1 MTKLDDANG
10 FVRGAVVL
18 LILIIVLGVLYL
30 TRRRSLDVSEAGK
43 TVVSDLEQAAESV
56 RDTSEDALLTAKVKA
71 ALGLSKSSSAFDVDV
86 DSDEGKVTLTGSVA
100 SEEARKAVLD
110 IARDTEG
117 VLSVVD
123 RLQIDSSAGSATTEK
138 VLGER
143 LAELQIE
150 SAVYERLLHAETVDA
165 RRIRVLV
172 DGGTVRLTGSVPDAQ
187 QKARAA
193 ALVASVA
200 GVENV
205 VNDLEI
211 VDRTAGLSLRSPAE

>member
-110 IARDTEG
+110 IAQDTEG